1 MIHYILE
8 LELCLVIDHCYPLK
22 ISTKDGVSMCKASF
36 SMEIHGQCWTYN
48 YKSQGCI
55 IAIYI
60 YIHLPRHNSKE
71 HSANGEASSRTRVL
85 EVGGIGCEAQH
96 LPISTLWRLGN
107 WSGWKQKL
115 CRYPFLNQYI
125 YIYMYVKIVHNFW
138 TSKPWDNPM
147 LGAHE
152 TIEQSARGSCNP

>member
-60 YIHLPRHNSKE
+60 YICQGTIPKSTAPTAKLPRE
-71 HSANGEASSRTRVL
+71 LA
-85 EVGGIGCEAQH
+85 C
-96 LPISTLWRLGN
+96 
-107 WSGWKQKL
+107 WK
-115 CRYPFLNQYI
+115 
-125 YIYMYVKIVHNFW
+125 
-138 TSKPWDNPM
+138 
-147 LGAHE
+147 
-152 TIEQSARGSCNP
+152 